1 MRKLLNAL
9 VLFSLVNIAKVGE
22 REGKDR
28 IAIVKYV
35 NISAQLS
42 TKCVFLCSSWIG
54 GERLSFDS
62 MGEDSVQP
70 QFIYETILWNCRSY

>member
-42 TKCVFLCSSWIG
+42 TKCVFLCS
-54 GERLSFDS
+54 
-62 MGEDSVQP
+62 
-70 QFIYETILWNCRSY
+70 